1 MSATKSRTEKRL
13 TTRRMTMAGV
23 YGAICVVLA
32 VTGLGMIPVP
42 NLAGYATIM
51 HVPVIIA
58 AVLEG
63 PLVGAFAGLV
73 MGIYSFITPGSV
85 PPDPIMC
92 ILPRILI
99 GVVSGYVY
107 IALSRVNQSFGAAMA
122 GIIGTATNTLGYV
135 GIGILLGYFPS
146 AIWIAIAPQALVEL
160 VLAAVLTVIISR
172 TVMRAMPNYRK

>member
-1 MSATKSRTEKRL
+1 MSATRSRQEKKL

-58 AVLEG
+58 AVVEG
-63 PLVGAFAGLV
+63 PIVGAFAGLI
-73 MGIYSFITPGSV
+73 MGIYSFVTPGAI

-99 GVVSGYVY
+99 GVVSAYVY
-107 IALSRVNQSFGAAMA
+107 MGLKRFNQSVAACVA
-122 GIIGTATNTLGYV
+122 GVMGTATNTLGYV
-135 GIGILLGYFPS
+135 GIGVLMGYFPS
-146 AIWIAIAPQALVEL
+146 AIWIMIAPQAIVEL
-160 VLAAVLTVIISR
+160 VLAAVLTVLISKAIF
-172 TVMRAMPNYRK
+172 RASGNRR